1 MFRQIPPVDLVT
13 HVLKTL
19 RIDDMR
25 WFSKDE
31 LSLETLDEWLPLVEP
46 YYLPCK
52 AERYLD
58 EMTKSRI
65 LTVLRHLLKATDGEL
80 KYQER
85 VIQGKKTMVYQVF
98 QKVLNPVVTFD

>member
-1 MFRQIPPVDLVT
+1 MFAYIPPVDLVT

-31 LSLETLDEWLPLVEP
+31 LSLETLEDWLPLVEP

-52 AERYLD
+52 ASRYLD
-58 EMTKSRI
+58 SITKNRI
-65 LTVLRHLLKATDGEL
+65 ITVLRHLLKATDGEL

-85 VIQGKKTMVYQVF
+85 VINGKKITVYQVF
-98 QKVLNPVVTFD
+98 QRILNPVVTFE

>member
-1 MFRQIPPVDLVT
+1 MFTQTPPVDLVT

-25 WFSKDE
+25 WFSKEE

-52 AERYLD
+52 AERYL
-58 EMTKSRI
+58 EPMTKNRI
-65 LTVLRHLLKATDGEL
+65 ITVLRHILKATDGEL

-85 VIQGKKTMVYQVF
+85 VLQGKKVMVYQVY
-98 QKVLNPVVTFD
+98 QRVLNPVVTFD